1 MAINSPLLDN
11 IDISGAMG
19 ILINITGGSKLTL
32 HEVNS
37 ASMTVADAAHEDAN
51 IIFGSVI
58 DESFSDEVKITVIAT
73 GFEQARPAARR
84 APVVQRREP
93 SEPPFAMNVSSR
105 PPVRRENL
113 DTPTHIRQRWE
124 AEGSQGPRQYSSYS
138 AASLPAVTDYD
149 GNTLD
154 IPTYLRQQAD

>member
-1 MAINSPLLDN
+1 
-11 IDISGAMG
+11 
-19 ILINITGGSKLTL
+19 
-32 HEVNS
+32 
-37 ASMTVADAAHEDAN
+37 
-51 IIFGSVI
+51 
-58 DESFSDEVKITVIAT
+58 
-73 GFEQARPAARR
+73 
-84 APVVQRREP
+84 
-93 SEPPFAMNVSSR
+93 MNVSSR

-154 IPTYLRQQAD
+154 IPTYLRKPAD